1 MKYTFIIIFIYL
13 ANTTILIAQTISV
26 VDIQSLI
33 NNNIIY
39 KNTLLKIES
48 DQEKYLKNFDL
59 KEKELNNLFTDIEN
73 SKLILN
79 ETEIIVQLE
88 NYNIKLDNFTNLV
101 NEFNLHY
108 QKQIN
113 DIREA
118 IFEEILKL
126 LELYALEN
134 SIDLILD
141 SSTYLIA
148 SNTLDI
154 TDDIQSILEKSNLK
168 LEYQNFE
175 KN

>member
-126 LELYALEN
+126 LELYAVEN

-141 SSTYLIA
+141 SSIYLIA

-154 TDDIQSILEKSNLK
+154 TNDIQSILEKSNLK

>member
-59 KEKELNNLFTDIEN
+59 IEKELNNLFTDIEN

-154 TDDIQSILEKSNLK
+154 TDDIQSILEKLNLK

>member
-1 MKYTFIIIFIYL
+1 MGFSNNGWRIWYQENVLFSVGNIDWVYFHYYFYISR
-13 ANTTILIAQTISV
+13 NTTILIAQTISV

-88 NYNIKLDNFTNLV
+88 SYNIKLDNFTNL
-101 NEFNLHY
+101 
-108 QKQIN
+108 
-113 DIREA
+113 
-118 IFEEILKL
+118 
-126 LELYALEN
+126 
-134 SIDLILD
+134 S
-141 SSTYLIA
+141 
-148 SNTLDI
+148 
-154 TDDIQSILEKSNLK
+154 
-168 LEYQNFE
+168 
-175 KN
+175 

>member
-73 SKLILN
+73 SRLILN

-108 QKQIN
+108 QNQIN

-154 TDDIQSILEKSNLK
+154 TDDIQSILEKLNLK

>member
-1 MKYTFIIIFIYL
+1 MKFTLIIIFIYL
-13 ANTTILIAQTISV
+13 VNTSNLIAQTISV
-26 VDIQSLI
+26 VNIQSLI

-39 KNTLLKIES
+39 KNTLLKI
-48 DQEKYLKNFDL
+48 DIDREKYLKNFNL
-59 KEKELNNLFTDIEN
+59 KEKELKNLLTDIEN

-79 ETEIIVQLE
+79 ESEIIIQLE
-88 NYNIKLDNFTNLV
+88 NYNNQLDNFTNLV

-108 QKQIN
+108 QNQIN

-126 LELYALEN
+126 LELYAVEN

-148 SNTLDI
+148 SNKLDI
-154 TDDIQSILEKSNLK
+154 TNDIQSILEKLNLK
-168 LEYQNFE
+168 LEYKNFE

>member
-79 ETEIIVQLE
+79 ETEIIVRLKT
-88 NYNIKLDNFTNLV
+88 I
-101 NEFNLHY
+101 
-108 QKQIN
+108 
-113 DIREA
+113 
-118 IFEEILKL
+118 IL
-126 LELYALEN
+126 N
-134 SIDLILD
+134 
-141 SSTYLIA
+141 
-148 SNTLDI
+148 
-154 TDDIQSILEKSNLK
+154 
-168 LEYQNFE
+168 
-175 KN
+175 

>member
-59 KEKELNNLFTDIEN
+59 KEKELNNIFTDIEN

-108 QKQIN
+108 QNQIN

-154 TDDIQSILEKSNLK
+154 TDDIQSILEKLNLK

>member
-108 QKQIN
+108 QNQIN

-154 TDDIQSILEKSNLK
+154 TDDIQSILEKLNLK

>member
-1 MKYTFIIIFIYL
+1 LKYTFIIFFIYL
-13 ANTTILIAQTISV
+13 ANTTNLIAQTISV
-26 VDIQSLI
+26 VNIQSLI

-39 KNTLLKIES
+39 NNTLLKIES
-48 DQEKYLKNFDL
+48 DREKYLKNFDL

-79 ETEIIVQLE
+79 QSEIIVQLE
-88 NYNIKLDNFTNLV
+88 NYNIKLDNFTKLV

-108 QKQIN
+108 QNQIN
-113 DIREA
+113 DIREV

-126 LELYALEN
+126 LELYAVEN

-154 TDDIQSILEKSNLK
+154 TNDIQSILEKLNLK

>member
-154 TDDIQSILEKSNLK
+154 TDDIQSILEKLNLK